1 MTHILMWMSL
11 SEDMTDMAGE
21 YNIRMDNEE
30 RAGEWENR
38 GGEEENR
45 GAGEWENKGGEER
58 AGAIAGFR
66 NVGTA
71 ARFQYR

>member
-38 GGEEENR
+38 GG
-45 GAGEWENKGGEER
+45 GEER

>member
-11 SEDMTDMAGE
+11 SEDMTDMEGE
-21 YNIRMDNEE
+21 YNIRMDIEE
-30 RAGEWENR
+30 RAGE
-38 GGEEENR
+38 EESRRIEEGR
-45 GAGEWENKGGEER
+45 GGEER
-58 AGAIAGFR
+58 AGTIDGFR